1 MLLPRACTVW
11 GVGAVQ
17 PLSTQSA
24 SRVRKYPHVPLF
36 HGRAPGRLSS
46 SRVIAVA
53 ISCVLPLTAISASC
67 WQSVR
72 VTVGLY
78 FIVSPFQMFK
88 NRKRSAAKYS
98 RLYHERN
105 TNKNNF
111 FKIVHSFTRN
121 HRIGTH
127 RIGTH
132 RIGNYPLKYLSII
145 ERIACN
151 RRNSR
156 NIEPAC
162 LQLGQNSCVVEDH
175 TREAE
180 ILD

>member
-1 MLLPRACTVW
+1 M
-11 GVGAVQ
+11 Q

-111 FKIVHSFTRN
+111 FKIVYFITASPH

-127 RIGTH
+127 RIDPHPRQQPPPKISQHDRSNRLQPPQFLQRRSGLLAT
-132 RIGNYPLKYLSII
+132 RIKFVCG
-145 ERIACN
+145 
-151 RRNSR
+151 RR
-156 NIEPAC
+156 P
-162 LQLGQNSCVVEDH
+162 H
-175 TREAE
+175 T
-180 ILD
+180 